1 MIPSDFFL
9 CRVPNHTYIVSHVL
23 SVTRPERKILNR
35 AALRRNFPATPT
47 PTALPEKHILAPSID
62 KVR

>member
-35 AALRRNFPATPT
+35 AAL
-47 PTALPEKHILAPSID
+47 PEKHILVPSID